1 MTTVFYKPT
10 ATPAAASGVQEA
22 ADRVNQAAGQQMK
35 WNRPNTANPW
45 ASQTS
50 NPDGSVSLGFSGPL
64 GGAQQNLMAQALRT
78 MGQPTDFNQFNVGTG
93 DDFRQKGI
101 DSAQGQMS
109 DWLNPLQGG
118 FDSAEKQ
125 RLLNAGYAEGSPEF
139 QAQMSKGAGTAAD
152 LQSSIGNAAIGLGG
166 EMGAKMGAMDMLAK
180 QQGLAEALR
189 KRTLPM
195 EQLGAMQGLLEQ
207 PGYSPDGSIMAGA
220 TADFDH
226 YLNSYLGKRQ
236 DYEAQNAEDQQAGL
250 SAGLQAFQTAG
261 TLGMSSLGG
270 LGSNSKP
277 VGGHPYGR
285 GPLRSI

>member
-195 EQLGAMQGLLEQ
+195 EQLSSMQGLLEQ
-207 PGYSPDGSIMAGA
+207 PGYEPDNSMMQGA
-220 TADFDH
+220 TAD
-226 YLNSYLGKRQ
+226 LTQKLGNFWRQKGKSEEEQKQLENDILDGIGAGASLIPVAGGFINGGTKALKR
-236 DYEAQNAEDQQAGL
+236 
-250 SAGLQAFQTAG
+250 
-261 TLGMSSLGG
+261 
-270 LGSNSKP
+270 
-277 VGGHPYGR
+277 
-285 GPLRSI
+285 